1 MKKNNSYI
9 DDEID
14 LSEIIKKI
22 WNEKILILSISFIF
36 TVAGFVYGVLQPK
49 IYRTE
54 IILREPPSYLFEA
67 YQDFFSMQQ
76 QQQQQEQQQQKQQ
89 QQQQQDIIRDF
100 NNNLKLNLSSF
111 DTLVQFVEKTNAI
124 NDFKNHLKEKN
135 ISVEKY
141 FQTQLGIR
149 KFELVIDKKN
159 NTQNKYSLTY
169 SQPLPGEAFLNDYII
184 FAQQQ
189 TMTIFKQQLATNAI
203 NVINT
208 HQQHLELAK
217 EIDLDYPILLLRE
230 AGGGGRSVVNEPNA
244 LFYKGTKVLTKKIT
258 YLNKLLNE
266 NKNLKLDYNPIL
278 QHASSGSLITK
289 SPKIYAAIALLGG
302 LFFSLII
309 VLIRSVI
316 QR

>member
-1 MKKNNSYI
+1 MKKESRI
-9 DDEID
+9 AQDDEID
-14 LSEIIKKI
+14 LGKIIKTL
-22 WNEKILILSISFIF
+22 WNEKILILSISLFF
-36 TVAGFVYGVLQPK
+36 MVAGYVYGAFQPK
-49 IYRTE
+49 VYKTE
-54 IILREPPSYLFEA
+54 IVLREAPSSSFEA
-67 YQDFFSMQQ
+67 YRLFFATQQ
-76 QQQQQEQQQQKQQ
+76 QQQIVAKQFN
-89 QQQQQDIIRDF
+89 DTLKLDLLSIDTLIEF
-100 NNNLKLNLSSF
+100 VENNNK
-111 DTLVQFVEKTNAI
+111 I

-189 TMTIFKQQLATNAI
+189 TMTIFKQQLATNFI
-203 NVINT
+203 NEINT

-230 AGGGGRSVVNEPNA
+230 ADGGRSVVNEPNA

-258 YLNKLLNE
+258 YLNKSLNE
-266 NKNLKLDYNPIL
+266 IKNLKLDYNPIL

-289 SPKIYAAIALLGG
+289 SPKIYAAITLLGG